1 MPQLQGQEVHP
12 TIEPMP
18 AIQTTILANAD
29 SQVMGLTVKK
39 MPKTV
44 GDVYDGDVKY
54 EEPTDL
60 ALVRKKTREVIF
72 PKTKFVGSKN
82 RTRNFDYPQQFRQ
95 KTIPYVLLQSVGYV
109 GGHSEKTDVER
120 AIFWNTYRK
129 EVEKTMRQCQ
139 STSMSSVKKMFMK
152 GEYEKEFDR
161 EVYC

>member
-1 MPQLQGQEVHP
+1 
-12 TIEPMP
+12 
-18 AIQTTILANAD
+18 
-29 SQVMGLTVKK
+29 MGLTVKK

-95 KTIPYVLLQSVGYV
+95 KTIPYVLLQPVGYM
-109 GGHSEKTDVER
+109 GEH
-120 AIFWNTYRK
+120 
-129 EVEKTMRQCQ
+129 
-139 STSMSSVKKMFMK
+139 SVKTNVQGMLI
-152 GEYEKEFDR
+152 R
-161 EVYC
+161 IWL